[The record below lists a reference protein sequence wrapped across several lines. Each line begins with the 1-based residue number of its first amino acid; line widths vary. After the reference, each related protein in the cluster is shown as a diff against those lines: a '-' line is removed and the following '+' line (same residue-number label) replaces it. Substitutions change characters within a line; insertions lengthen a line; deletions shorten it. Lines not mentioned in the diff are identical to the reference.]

1 MALALL
7 TTTAF
12 VQDLR
17 RLKKQGKDLDKLDVL
32 VTSSG
37 PANPTKPLPRSPV
50 AGQLGK
56 PTGIATSSRIG
67 SFSTN

>member
-12 VQDLR
+12 VRDLR

-32 VTSSG
+32 VT
-37 PANPTKPLPRSPV
+37 LL
-50 AGQLGK
+50 QDQ
-56 PTGIATSSRIG
+56 
-67 SFSTN
+67 